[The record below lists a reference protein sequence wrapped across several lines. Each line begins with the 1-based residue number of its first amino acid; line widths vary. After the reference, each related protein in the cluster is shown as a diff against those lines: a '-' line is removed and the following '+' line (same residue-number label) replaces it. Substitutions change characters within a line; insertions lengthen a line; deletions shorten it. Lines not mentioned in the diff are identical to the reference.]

1 MKNLVKKTK
10 NSSFQDKSIV
20 SANKNKKNRRVFKDR
35 EIFEIQLDH
44 YFEYLRFEKLLMPN
58 SISSYKRDFKKFR
71 QYLFLN
77 PRISFLNIPKPQILD
92 FLKYLYNDN
101 SDISVSRI
109 LSALRGF
116 YKFLIRQQLINN
128 NPWSQVKNP
137 RTSKKILEIL
147 DIDEVLSF
155 LDSIPV
161 STESDLRDRAM
172 FEILYGCGLR
182 VSEITDLR
190 IGSIDFDQKLLR
202 FIGKGDKERIVPVGD
217 TAILFL
223 NKYIN
228 SARGK
233 IEKEKKT
240 DYLFLNM
247 RGTKLSRQGFWKIL
261 KKYAVKAGIEKN
273 LYPHIF
279 RHSFATHLLQRG
291 ADLRTVQKLLGH
303 SSISTTEIYTSLT
316 KEYLKDAY
324 FKYHPRETH

>member
-1 MKNLVKKTK
+1 MKNLEKKTK
-10 NSSFQDKSIV
+10 NSSFQDKSTV
-20 SANKNKKNRRVFKDR
+20 SGILNNNSHGVFRDK
-35 EIFEIQLDH
+35 EIFDIQLDQ
-44 YFEYLRFEKLLMPN
+44 YFEYLRFEKLLMAN
-58 SISSYKRDFKKFR
+58 SISSYRRDLKKFR
-71 QYLFLN
+71 QYLLLN
-77 PRISFLNIPKPQILD
+77 PEISFLNILKPQILD

-116 YKFLIRQQLINN
+116 YKFLIRQQIIKN

-147 DIDEVLSF
+147 EIEEVLRF
-155 LDSIPV
+155 LDYIPA
-161 STESDLRDRAM
+161 STESDIRDKAM

-190 IGSIDFDQKLLR
+190 ISNIDFDQKLLR
-202 FIGKGDKERIVPVGD
+202 FIGKGDKERIVPLGE
-217 TAILFL
+217 TALLFL

-247 RGTKLSRQGFWKIL
+247 RGNKLSRQGFWKIL
-261 KKYAVKAGIEKN
+261 KKYAFKVGIEKN

-303 SSISTTEIYTSLT
+303 SSISTTEIYTNLT

-324 FKYHPRETH
+324 FKYHPRESY